1 MTPTENV
8 HCRFMIYSL
17 S

>member
-8 HCRFMIYSL
+8 HCRFMIYSM

>member
-8 HCRFMIYSL
+8 HCRFIIYSV